1 MAVTTARLEVRIRP
15 ESKARIEHAAALL
28 DAPVSDFV
36 RDAVEERAEQVMAE
50 HKAQTRV
57 PAAFFD
63 DLLAAL
69 DVPTEASGALAR
81 AARRAHDAV
90 TRT

>member
-1 MAVTTARLEVRIRP
+1 MAVTARLEVRVRP

-28 DAPVSDFV
+28 HAPVSEFV
-36 RDAVEERAEQVMAE
+36 RTAVEERAEQVMAE
-50 HKAQTRV
+50 HEAHTRV
-57 PAAFFD
+57 PADFFD

-69 DVPTEASGALAR
+69 DTPAAESGALAR
-81 AARRAHDAV
+81 AARRARDAV